1 MAMKSFFITEQLLN
15 QIVAYFGSRPYQ
27 EVFQLIQSIQNEVQA
42 QVKPDG
48 TDTNNGQPNAN

>member
-1 MAMKSFFITEQLLN
+1 MKSFFITEQLLN

-48 TDTNNGQPNAN
+48 TDANNGQPNAN